1 MEERTSHQEITAQ
14 MEEYHSE
21 VLVIV
26 PHVTFDTPA
35 TWPIAAEHHEH
46 LEEVP
51 AQASGVRE
59 GFLEEVPAKL

>member
-1 MEERTSHQEITAQ
+1 